1 MNTPRKDPDDSSRR
15 QKCERWGVVY
25 ASDPTSAMQPFSFA
39 CPAEKRGQL
48 FLSRQSSL
56 ASAAAA

>member
-25 ASDPTSAMQPFSFA
+25 ASDPTP
-39 CPAEKRGQL
+39 PAPPTNTP
-48 FLSRQSSL
+48 
-56 ASAAAA
+56 APNP